1 MNKFRLG
8 AVMALLVIVV
18 CAIAGCGTSTV
29 SVADVT
35 YKDMPLQIHNEAN
48 VTALNK
54 STITPAVSG
63 AATYAVKVGDKVK
76 VKVLNTNDGR
86 ISLSIKAAEENA
98 QAEEIEDTDAKQYSS
113 GESLGTSLGDLFA
126 KLKL

>member
-1 MNKFRLG
+1 MDCGVPFCQAGMNICGMTSGCPLHN
-8 AVMALLVIVV
+8 LVPEWNDL
-18 CAIAGCGTSTV
+18 V
-29 SVADVT
+29 SVSYT
-35 YKDMPLQIHNEAN
+35 HL
-48 VTALNK
+48 
-54 STITPAVSG
+54 
-63 AATYAVKVGDKVK
+63 
-76 VKVLNTNDGR
+76 KVLNTNDGR